1 MNRILYMVLRNI
13 YRIPFWFYQLCR
25 LGRADDSHTE
35 EERYDFLH
43 RLVKKINQTGRVE
56 VKCFGAEKLPEKN
69 GFILFPN
76 HQGLFD
82 SLALIESCPRPFG
95 IVIKKEALKWILV
108 KQVIALLR
116 GIGIDREDIR
126 ASLEVIKQV
135 TEEVKQ
141 GRNYIIFPE
150 GTRSREENKIL
161 PFKAGTFKSAVN
173 AKCPIVPVAL
183 IDCYRPFDLPSIR
196 KEKVQV
202 HFLDPIYPKQYEGMK
217 TKEIAEM
224 VHDQIEETI
233 CGSFC
238 QSKRNS

>member
-1 MNRILYMVLRNI
+1 MHRIIYMVLRNI
-13 YRIPFWFYQLCR
+13 YRVPFWFYQLCR
-25 LGRADDSHTE
+25 LRRADDPHTE
-35 EERYDFLH
+35 EERYAFLH
-43 RLVKKINQTGRVE
+43 HLVKIVNRTGRVE
-56 VKCFGAEKLPEKN
+56 VQCFGREKLPEKN
-69 GFILFPN
+69 GFIFFPN

-95 IVIKKEALKWILV
+95 IVIKKEALRWILV
-108 KQVIALLR
+108 KQVVALLR

-150 GTRSREENKIL
+150 GTRSREENEIL
-161 PFKAGTFKSAVN
+161 PFKGGTFKSAVN

-202 HFLDPIYPKQYEGMK
+202 HFLDPIYPDAYAGMK
-217 TKEIAEM
+217 TREIADM
-224 VHDQIEETI
+224 VHDQIQETI
-233 CGSFC
+233 
-238 QSKRNS
+238 RNHVGKP

>member
-1 MNRILYMVLRNI
+1 MNRIIYMVLRNI
-13 YRIPFWFYQLCR
+13 YRVPFWFYQLCR
-25 LGRADDSHTE
+25 LCRADDPHTE
-35 EERYDFLH
+35 EERYGFLH
-43 RLVKKINQTGRVE
+43 RLVKEVNRTGRVK
-56 VKCFGAEKLPEKN
+56 VNYFGAEKLPEKN

-108 KQVIALLR
+108 KQVVALLR

-135 TEEVKQ
+135 TDEVRQ
-141 GRNYIIFPE
+141 GRNYVIFPE
-150 GTRSREENKIL
+150 GTRSREENEVL

-183 IDCYRPFDLPSIR
+183 IDCYRPFDLSSIR
-196 KEKVQV
+196 RESVQV
-202 HFLDPIYPKQYEGMK
+202 HFLDPIYPEMYRGLK

-224 VHDQIEETI
+224 VHDQIQEAI
-233 CGSFC
+233 N
-238 QSKRNS
+238 RNRRDGNN